1 MTFSGPFCH
10 IMEVTN
16 ACVWWVHV
24 VNVPWDQAETEE
36 IINDLIYGNSNL
48 IDLDF
53 GFKTYL
59 ALLNL

>member
-1 MTFSGPFCH
+1 
-10 IMEVTN
+10 MEVTN

-24 VNVPWDQAETEE
+24 VNMPWDQTETEE